1 MFYVSV
7 EPISMIPEYQGR
19 IAFRLPKEDREKLE
33 QLIREGKFRNISQEI
48 REAITLFLS
57 KEGQALQ
64 RFLEKECE
72 AKA

>member
-1 MFYVSV
+1 
-7 EPISMIPEYQGR
+7 MIPEYQGR

-57 KEGQALQ
+57 KEGQALEQ
-64 RFLEKECE
+64 FLTKQSEVS
-72 AKA
+72 A